1 MESEKKLLDDINSG
15 SRAAMHRLYERYV
28 GYAMAVALRYVP
40 MRDDAEDVVQDSFI
54 KVFSGIS
61 KFEYRGEG
69 ALQAWLLRIV
79 TNEAVNFVRQQKR
92 FTIVDEVPDNIED
105 EEPEVERV
113 PPAELT
119 RMIGARKE
127 GTSMKTKH
135 HGQMSESF
143 LTAVFLSL
151 SGGLQDAYTYLFR
164 GKVFANAQTGNI
176 VLLSTNI
183 MDGRWDKVLHY
194 LVPL

>member
-54 KVFSGIS
+54 KVFSSIS

-92 FTIVDEVPDNIED
+92 FTIVDEVPDDIED

-119 RMIGARKE
+119 RMIGELPDGYRLVLNMFVFEQKSHKE
-127 GTSMKTKH
+127 IAQLLGIK
-135 HGQMSESF
+135 ESSS
-143 LTAVFLSL
+143 AS
-151 SGGLQDAYTYLFR
+151 QYLR
-164 GKVFANAQTGNI
+164 AKKLLGK
-176 VLLSTNI
+176 
-183 MDGRWDKVLHY
+183 R
-194 LVPL
+194 